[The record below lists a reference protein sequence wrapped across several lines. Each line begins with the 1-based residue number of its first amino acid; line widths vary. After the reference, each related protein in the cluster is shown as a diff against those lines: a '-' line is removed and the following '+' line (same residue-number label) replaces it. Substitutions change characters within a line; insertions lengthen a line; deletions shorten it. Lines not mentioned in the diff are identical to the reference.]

1 MADNDEV
8 IRLLLREHGDWLVG
22 VFREALRKNR
32 DTGSLD
38 ESFTT
43 GVTGGTD
50 GATLTIEFNLYGR
63 FAEIRSRRHTKARNS
78 DVWQQRNGRRKRV
91 LWYSNNRY
99 RGYGRLIRLLTAG
112 LSEQQLQ
119 QLRQAVEQA
128 AAG

>member
-8 IRLLLREHGDWLVG
+8 IRLLLREHGDWLTG
-22 VFREALRKNR
+22 VFREALQKNR
-32 DTGSLD
+32 DTGALQQ
-38 ESFTT
+38 SFTT
-43 GVTGGTD
+43 SVTGGTD

-78 DVWQQRNGRRKRV
+78 DVWQKKNRKGKRV
-91 LWYSNNRY
+91 QWYNKNRY
-99 RGYGRLIRLLTAG
+99 RGYGRLIRRLTAG